1 MTLLGPASST
11 PRGTDLRRL
20 IRPGSVAVVGATE
33 RPGSYAAEALLNLR
47 KVGFTGSI
55 WGVNPGRSE
64 VFGHACVPSVIDLP
78 EAVDAIL
85 VAVPA
90 AAVPEVIDQ
99 AGERGCGGVVVIS
112 AGFAEVAAGVE
123 LQRELVA
130 AAARHQLP
138 VCGPNCNGIV
148 SPHTRTALWGDALEP
163 SEAGS
168 VALISQSGN
177 VAVNALAARRGLRF
191 HTVIAS
197 GNQAV
202 LSTADY
208 LSHLAGEDGVG
219 AIALY
224 LEDDGGPGLCDGLA
238 ACVAASVPVV
248 VLKVGRSAAGARAAA
263 AHSGALAG
271 DQRVFRSLLEEAG
284 AHWATDAHELLEL
297 SKVLAVR
304 RPAGAGAAPPRPRSR
319 GLAIMTCSGGDSAQG
334 ADAAEALGIDLPELS
349 ENTRRRL
356 AELLPPAATV
366 GNPLDYTAMIWGDSA
381 TLGELVEVV
390 GEDPAVDQV
399 LVFYDQPAGLEGAA
413 EASWRAVRVGIIGG
427 AARSPVPTLVS
438 STLPELL
445 DDAAAWEFASAG
457 VATAAGLRTGVLCA
471 GALLAAREP
480 RDTASRLREIGVAA
494 RSVAASSPASGSPD
508 RKRSHDGAG
517 PEAGA
522 WLAEHQAKQL
532 LRDAGVSVPAGRVV
546 NGADDAVA
554 ARRELDGPLALKL
567 SSASVQHKSE
577 LGGVELRCDAEADVR
592 AAYGRLAPLAAQ
604 HGGCVLAERMAV
616 PGLEL
621 IVAAHAD
628 GVVPA
633 LVVGVGGIWTELL
646 DDVVVVPLPAEP
658 ARVERALRD
667 LRGGP
672 LLYGG
677 RGAER
682 VDVDA
687 IADLASRIGGL
698 LLEHAWAAVECNP
711 VVAGAP
717 GAGAMALDAVIRL
730 REAG

>member
-1 MTLLGPASST
+1 LTLLDPALST
-11 PRGTDLRRL
+11 PRGADLRRL
-20 IRPGSVAVVGATE
+20 IRPASVAVVGATD

-47 KVGFTGSI
+47 KIGFTGSI
-55 WGVNPGRSE
+55 WGVNPGRSD
-64 VFGHACVPSVIDLP
+64 VFGHACVPSVLDLP
-78 EAVDAIL
+78 DAVDAIL

-90 AAVPEVIDQ
+90 AVVPEVIDQ
-99 AGERGCGGVVVIS
+99 AGQRGCGGAVVIS

-130 AAARHQLP
+130 AAVRHQLP

-163 SEAGS
+163 SEPGA

-208 LSHLAGEDGVG
+208 LSYLAGEDGVG

-238 ACVAASVPVV
+238 ACVDASVPVV
-248 VLKVGRSAAGARAAA
+248 VLKVGRSIAGARAAA

-284 AHWATDAHELLEL
+284 AHWAGDVHELLEL

-304 RPAGAGAAPPRPRSR
+304 RPAAAGQAVERPRAG

-349 ENTRRRL
+349 ENTCARL

-413 EASWRAVRVGIIGG
+413 EASWRAVRVGIVGG

-480 RDTASRLREIGVAA
+480 RDAAPRLHEIGEAA
-494 RSVAASSPASGSPD
+494 RSVFAGASGSPRPD
-508 RKRSHDGAG
+508 GERPESGAG
-517 PEAGA
+517 V
-522 WLAEHQAKQL
+522 WLAEHEAKQL
-532 LRDAGVSVPAGRVV
+532 LREAGVPVPAGRVV

-567 SSASVQHKSE
+567 SSVNVQHKSE

-592 AAYGRLAPLAAQ
+592 AAYGRLAPLVAQ

-633 LVVGVGGIWTELL
+633 LVVGLGGIWTELL
-646 DDVVVVPLPAEP
+646 GDVVVVPLPAEP

-667 LRGGP
+667 LRGAP

-677 RGAER
+677 RGAEGI
-682 VDVDA
+682 DVDA